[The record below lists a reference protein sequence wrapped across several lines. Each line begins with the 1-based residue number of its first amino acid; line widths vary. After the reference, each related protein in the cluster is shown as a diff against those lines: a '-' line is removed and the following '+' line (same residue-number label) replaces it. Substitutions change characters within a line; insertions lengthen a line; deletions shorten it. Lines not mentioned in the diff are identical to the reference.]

1 MKPILKTVVI
11 FLLISLTTIALAACT
26 GSQGLQGAQG
36 AAGAA
41 GAAGPQGPEGLAGP
55 QGDAA
60 AAGSAHAGAVMLNP
74 SEAEAGRPTI
84 MVIGSGWQT
93 DEAVT
98 IEVYGPNDYHVFIGG
113 AVVDSSG
120 TFEVEIR
127 PRSREREGGPFAE
140 GLHSVVVL
148 GSKNGGA
155 SAALVI
161 TPEQ

>member
-11 FLLISLTTIALAACT
+11 FLLISLTTIALAACA
-26 GSQGLQGAQG
+26 GSQGLQGA
-36 AAGAA
+36 A
-41 GAAGPQGPEGLAGP
+41 GAAGPAGPQGQEGSAGP
-55 QGDAA
+55 QGDSA
-60 AAGSAHAGAVMLNP
+60 AAGSAHTGAVMLNP
-74 SEAEAGRPTI
+74 SEAEAGRPEI

-127 PRSREREGGPFAE
+127 PRSRDTEGGPFAE

-155 SAALVI
+155 SAALMI

>member
-1 MKPILKTVVI
+1 MKPILKTIVI
-11 FLLISLTTIALAACT
+11 FVLISLTAIALAACT

-36 AAGAA
+36 AAGP
-41 GAAGPQGPEGLAGP
+41 AGPQGPEGLGGP
-55 QGDAA
+55 QGDA
-60 AAGSAHAGAVMLNP
+60 AAGSAHAGALMLNP
-74 SEAEAGRPTI
+74 SEAEAGRPRI

-127 PRSREREGGPFAE
+127 PRSRDTEGGPFAE

-155 SAALVI
+155 SAALLI